1 MTQPITHH
9 RLPGFANLFAEIE
22 EGLKELFQTKNEV
35 LIFASSG
42 TGAMEGAV
50 ANLFS
55 KGEKVLVVNTGKFG
69 ERFGEICKSFGLN
82 FEEIK
87 VEWGKAV
94 EPETIKEKL
103 KEDIKGVFLTHSA
116 TSCGIVN
123 DVEAVG
129 KIVKDSPAI
138 LIIDAISGL
147 GAINLETDNWNIDVV
162 VAGSQK
168 GLMLPPGLAFASLS
182 EKAWK
187 RAEKSELPKYY
198 WDFKAHRNSLKKG
211 QTPYTPAISLLEGLA
226 ESLKMIKEEGLKNV
240 FARHHRL
247 AQATRKG
254 VRALGLEL
262 FAEKPVDTVTA
273 VKVPPG
279 VDGAALVKVMRD
291 KYGVIIAGGQAH
303 LKGKIFRIAHL
314 GYMNE
319 FDILT
324 ALSALE
330 MALSGLGYKVE
341 LGKGV
346 KAAEEVLR

>member
-9 RLPGFANLFAEIE
+9 RLPEFGKLLAEIE
-22 EGLKELFQTKNEV
+22 EGLKEIFQTKNEV

-50 ANLFS
+50 VNLFS
-55 KGEKVLVVNTGKFG
+55 QREKVLVVNTGKFG
-69 ERFGEICKSFGLN
+69 ERFGEICETFGLN
-82 FEEIK
+82 YEEIK

-94 EPETIKEKL
+94 EPEVIKERL

-116 TSCGIVN
+116 TSTGIVN
-123 DVEAVG
+123 DIEAIG

-138 LIIDAISGL
+138 LIVDAISGL
-147 GAINLETDNWNIDVV
+147 GAINLETDNWNVDVV

-168 GLMLPPGLAFASLS
+168 ALMLPPGLAFISLS
-182 EKAWK
+182 RKAWE
-187 RAEKSELPKYY
+187 RTENSNLPKYY
-198 WDFKAHRNSLKKG
+198 WDFRAHRDSLKKG
-211 QTPYTPAISLLEGLA
+211 QTPYTPAISLLQGLG
-226 ESLKMIKEEGLKNV
+226 ESLRMIKEEGPRDI

-247 AQATRKG
+247 ATATRKG
-254 VRALGLEL
+254 VKALGLEL

-273 VKVPPG
+273 VKVPQG
-279 VDGAALVKVMRD
+279 IDGAALVKIMRD
-291 KYGVIIAGGQAH
+291 KYRVIVAGGQAR

-314 GYMNE
+314 GYISR

-330 MALSGLGYKVE
+330 MALSELGYKVE

-346 KAAEEVLR
+346 KAAEEILK